1 MLLTND
7 VTLTRSWCSSC
18 CWCCRVT
25 VNMWLRNL
33 HCRSHWVAVACSAAT
48 KGQLFTDH
56 VNAEGNEIGP
66 VRPFVFTAQP
76 LTLKFV
82 FCVCTGRYHSSQGI
96 EIQGQGSRS
105 LRSSNAVRVL
115 HHYILEDNRTPIPDR
130 LTTSLL
136 KKDTYGHVTKN
147 K

>member
-7 VTLTRSWCSSC
+7 VTLTRSWCSCC
-18 CWCCRVT
+18 CWCCRMT

-66 VRPFVFTAQP
+66 VRLFSQLNLWLWSLF
-76 LTLKFV
+76 
-82 FCVCTGRYHSSQGI
+82 FCVRTGRDHSSQGI
-96 EIQGQGSRS
+96 ETQGQGSRS

-115 HHYILEDNRTPIPDR
+115 HHYILQDNRTPIPDR